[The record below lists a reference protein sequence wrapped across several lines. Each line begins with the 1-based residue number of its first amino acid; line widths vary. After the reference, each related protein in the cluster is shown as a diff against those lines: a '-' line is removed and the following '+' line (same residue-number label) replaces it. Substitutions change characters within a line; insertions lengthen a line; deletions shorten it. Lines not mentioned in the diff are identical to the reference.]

1 MVDKVL
7 TAELIDSG
15 RSLVQT
21 LDNSNVEVDAAL
33 WFYFSDLQNW
43 KLILSV
49 PKLIRKGPRKA
60 YEAVQKAARKM
71 EKSGKSI
78 PLSDVTVAKRNDPL
92 LNLLRP
98 AIHTGPGISGIRF
111 TQNVINGTL
120 IDDAY
125 IYRLL

>member
-98 AIHTGPGISGIRF
+98 AIRTGPGISGIRF